1 MNKKPKKYYF
11 KERKGF
17 DTPQYAGAF
26 PYVDY
31 ASYVDLK
38 QNKNNL
44 IDFQEQTIKEL
55 RDQLTSVYEDII
67 ELMSNEMGGIDKRTL
82 EAEALNW
89 IKR

>member
-1 MNKKPKKYYF
+1 MNSKAKRIIKLRARDIKN
-11 KERKGF
+11 
-17 DTPQYAGAF
+17 T
-26 PYVDY
+26 
-31 ASYVDLK
+31 LK
-38 QNKNNL
+38 
-44 IDFQEQTIKEL
+44 QEQTIKEL